1 MGKRQRK
8 SEEARWCGIEEGDG
22 RGQRVGSN
30 AEEPELEL
38 DREKVGAQ
46 RLGGGQ
52 HRADHVP
59 VFPRPGARS
68 ERRGTQASGPA
79 APPSE
84 DPRPLE
90 TRGRVGVEGC
100 RRPRVP
106 RVPKGA

>member
-1 MGKRQRK
+1 MVGKRQRK

-38 DREKVGAQ
+38 EREKVGAQ

-52 HRADHVP
+52 HRADHMP

-68 ERRGTQASGPA
+68 ERRGAQPSGPA

-84 DPRPLE
+84 YPRPLG

-100 RRPRVP
+100 
-106 RVPKGA
+106 